1 MAIRFILFVLL
12 LGVVALPVSVAQ
24 QDNGRDTVYIF
35 LPEDEEYPKFYMET
49 EEIFERIKEL
59 PRDTVRDTIYVHR
72 FEDFLKGHFGEDFR
86 LSLLLQ
92 DIDFYQAKLDSIKQ
106 ADPGN
111 YQLFYNFFVGNDRSQ
126 QLSPAFVVSEVYLNP
141 ASERPE
147 VRTRVADSLLR
158 NWQKTVMFR
167 LDDWLQT
174 EPFLRDTVSIKRA
187 LVAMFNELKQ
197 LEDPQR
203 LLIFLPEYHYTRKR
217 DLVQFMKSVRVLMD
231 ATAAFKFERDI
242 QLDLVLPHPGDLAK
256 HHDVLYALAIEC
268 SHVGLFSGDF
278 TAYLHERADSSGI
291 TGLDSAGD
299 GTSPDYLLPLQIIKR
314 DSLLPGFTAQ
324 LRSHYYIARFFP
336 GSWDIREANLTEF
349 TMDSVSPVL
358 VADYQENY
366 WEIYF
371 FILVA
376 LFLLIGLLG
385 VLYHTNLSFSM
396 FVNNNMESALLIS
409 IVLVLEIVA
418 LVINIFQYMCEED
431 TFTLFAKNP
440 ILIFSF
446 PLVVVAIVPI
456 LQTLSKKRRIPR

>member
-1 MAIRFILFVLL
+1 MKIRLVLL
-12 LGVVALPVSVAQ
+12 VMLCWGMVLPLSTMA

-35 LPEDEEYPKFYMET
+35 LPEDEEFPKFYMET
-49 EEIFERIKEL
+49 EEIFERIQEL

-72 FEDFLKGHFGEDFR
+72 FEEFLKGHFGEDFQ

-92 DIDFYQAKLDSIKQ
+92 DVDLYQTKLDSIKK
-106 ADPGN
+106 ADPAN
-111 YQLFYNFFVGNDRSQ
+111 YRLFYNFFVRNDKSQ
-126 QLSPAFVVSEVYLNP
+126 QLSPTFVVSEVYLNP
-141 ASERPE
+141 DSERPE
-147 VRTRVADSLLR
+147 VRSRVPDSLVH

-167 LDDWLQT
+167 VDDRLQT
-174 EPFLRDTVSIKRA
+174 ELFLRDTVLIKRA
-187 LVAMFNELKQ
+187 LVAIFNELKQ
-197 LEDPQR
+197 LEGPQR
-203 LLIFLPEYHYTRKR
+203 LLIFLPEYNYKRKR
-217 DLVQFMKSVRVLMD
+217 ELVQFMKSVRVLMD
-231 ATAAFKFERDI
+231 ASTSFKFERDV
-242 QLDLVLPHPGDLAK
+242 QLDLVLSHAGDLVK

-268 SHVGLFSGDF
+268 SHVALFSGDF
-278 TAYLHERADSSGI
+278 TAYLQERADAHDAGPK
-291 TGLDSAGD
+291 LAGD
-299 GTSPDYLLPLQIIKR
+299 STTRDYLLPLQLIER
-314 DSLLPGFTAQ
+314 DSLTPGFIAQ
-324 LRSHYYIARFFP
+324 LRSHYYIARYFP

-371 FILVA
+371 FILVS
-376 LFLLIGLLG
+376 LFLIFGFLG
-385 VLYHTNLSFSM
+385 VLYHVNLSFSM
-396 FVNNNMESALLIS
+396 FVNDNMESVLLVS

-456 LQTLSKKRRIPR
+456 LQVLSKKRRIPR